1 MVNQKK
7 KLKII
12 YKTGNEDNKVASKIL
27 KMDDNNQYE
36 NAMTKPLPT
45 GSIKRKKISTMRE
58 FKHDNSGNSGEDKI
72 GDLFVVNIYLD
83 HKIGSQ
89 KQLFFIEIYWPIFE
103 KKKVL
108 SANERYFAGS
118 RRHEKDLV
126 IMNQVSR

>member
-83 HKIGSQ
+83 HKIASQ
-89 KQLFFIEIYWPIFE
+89 KQLFFIKIYWPIFE

-108 SANERYFAGS
+108 SASERYFPAS